1 MRARRYTRHDIHDR
15 DEAELDL
22 TPMLDVVFIMLIF
35 FIVTTS
41 FVHESGIEINRPSAA
56 TATRQSNSAILVA
69 IRKSGE
75 VWIDGRPMAVN
86 AIGPTVQRLRAQSPQ
101 AGVVVQS
108 DLGAPVGRLVEVMDQ
123 IRLFGIRDIAI
134 ATEGAPGP

>member
-1 MRARRYTRHDIHDR
+1 MRGRRLRRYRIDER

-41 FVHESGIEINRPSAA
+41 FVHESGIEINRPTAE

-75 VWIDGRPMAVN
+75 IWIDGRPVAVTTV
-86 AIGPTVQRLRAQSPQ
+86 GPIVQRLRAQSPQ

-108 DLGAPVGRLVEVMDQ
+108 DLGAPVGRLVKVMDQ
-123 IRLFGIRDIAI
+123 IRLHGIQDIAI
-134 ATEGAPGP
+134 ATESGSGS